1 MNKDIRKRIVKRLY
15 GDAWKEHWGSAPTSL
30 EIAVYKRTWMD
41 DHGPAIEAAATQH
54 EVHTWFKE
62 RDISRIDYDM
72 YPSIGDNVS
81 MVMIRD
87 PDIRALF
94 KLTFG

>member
-15 GDAWKEHWGSAPTSL
+15 GDAWQEHWTRAPTSL

-41 DHGPAIEAAATQH
+41 DHGPAIEAVATQN